1 MLSITKPLTYKSR
14 IQQIGDTNKFFL
26 IDNEVFATTSGII
39 ISPRY
44 LLTDNITFINNT
56 FVDVRASHPH
66 DIGCATRKLITSNL
80 TEEDLLDMG
89 LLYLNEKATERECRF
104 LETLKKEG
112 KYKDDTNVSVYVCED
127 IPIDYINIV
136 DVGFSKINRYFKQ
149 MLKCTGVPAYKAEIM
164 GAAVYLNAGWICK
177 KPKPMLS
184 KKDLFKELL
193 IT

>member
-1 MLSITKPLTYKSR
+1 MLTIIKPLTYKSR

-26 IDNEVFATTSGII
+26 IDNEIFETVSGII

-66 DIGCATRKLITSNL
+66 DIGCATRKLITSDL
-80 TEEDLLDMG
+80 SEDDLIDMG
-89 LLYLNEKATERECRF
+89 LLYLNEKATERERRF

-112 KYKDDTNVSVYVCED
+112 KYNGDTNVSVYVCDD
-127 IPIDYINIV
+127 IPADYINII
-136 DVGFSKINRYFKQ
+136 DVSFSEINQYFKQ
-149 MLKCTGVPAYKAEIM
+149 MLKCTGVNPCVANTM
-164 GAAVYLNAGWICK
+164 GAAVYLNAGWLFK
-177 KPKPMLS
+177 KPKPMLAE
-184 KKDLFKELL
+184 KDLFKELL